1 MNWISFLELNFCFV
15 ERVLAFSRLH
25 IIYRSQRVSL
35 TFIISIVL
43 IDSYPPYFSITI
55 KIFGHTTD
63 ALSKFH
69 VYDGSDE
76 NAATSLARDIKDI
89 DLRKP
94 LGNSS
99 R

>member
-1 MNWISFLELNFCFV
+1 M
-15 ERVLAFSRLH
+15 
-25 IIYRSQRVSL
+25 SL